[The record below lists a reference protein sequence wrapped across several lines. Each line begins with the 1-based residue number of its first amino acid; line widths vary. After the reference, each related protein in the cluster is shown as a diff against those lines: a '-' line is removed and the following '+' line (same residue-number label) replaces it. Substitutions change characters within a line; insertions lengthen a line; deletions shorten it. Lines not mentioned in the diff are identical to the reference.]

1 MHVGVAR
8 LVNHW
13 WVIAV
18 DLRAWDAS
26 TWTSVA
32 AWTTAAI
39 YAALLLF
46 AWRQVSEAKRLREE
60 QARPFVVVDFDVD
73 WLTELTIENV
83 GRTIA
88 HDVRLAF
95 DPPLAS
101 TLSKPW
107 PWEESTLFRSGIPTL
122 VPGKR
127 ISVNFDSVISR
138 FESDLP
144 LAYRVEVSYRGYGK
158 RRFEDAYVLDLGLY
172 KGTTPPPKGIPEVVE
187 RLKGL
192 HDEIKKWTDG
202 IHGLQVNVTDRER
215 KTRRDHRHIWVE
227 RATTVLKD
235 EGWAA
240 FVRHLGR
247 RALQRRG
254 WTR

>member
-1 MHVGVAR
+1 
-8 LVNHW
+8 
-13 WVIAV
+13 VIAV
-18 DLRAWDAS
+18 DVGAWDAS

-73 WLTELTIENV
+73 WLTDLTIENV

-88 HDVRLAF
+88 HDVRLSF
-95 DPPLAS
+95 DPSLAS

-107 PWEESTLFRSGIPTL
+107 PWEESTLFQTGIPTL

-127 ISVNFDSVISR
+127 IAVNFDSVISR

-158 RRFEDAYVLDLGLY
+158 SRFEDTALPATSSWSGTAASRRRHGWRGLGATRTSQTRSN
-172 KGTTPPPKGIPEVVE
+172 GTCGCSS
-187 RLKGL
+187 
-192 HDEIKKWTDG
+192 
-202 IHGLQVNVTDRER
+202 
-215 KTRRDHRHIWVE
+215 
-227 RATTVLKD
+227 
-235 EGWAA
+235 
-240 FVRHLGR
+240 
-247 RALQRRG
+247 
-254 WTR
+254 